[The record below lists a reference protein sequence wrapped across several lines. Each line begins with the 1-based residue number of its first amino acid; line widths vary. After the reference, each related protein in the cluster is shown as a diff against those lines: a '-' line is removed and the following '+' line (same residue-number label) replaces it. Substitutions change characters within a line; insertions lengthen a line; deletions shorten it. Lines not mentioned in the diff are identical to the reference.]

1 MRKLAWITVLPLFL
15 VLAGCMSPQSV
26 KQPSITLGNVRVLE
40 TRGLIQRLQ
49 IDLLVGNPNDFDI
62 PLTGLEFTM
71 QLNGLD
77 FAQGLS
83 NETVTIPRL
92 GEATVPVDVSV
103 SLLAVIQ
110 QMQAAA
116 NAQGIRYRITGK
128 AYLDHALVSTVPFAK
143 QGQLVPGDDPLG
155 KGFKPL

>member
-1 MRKLAWITVLPLFL
+1 MRKLFSVTVLI
-15 VLAGCMSPQSV
+15 LAVMLSGCVAPRSV

-83 NETVTIPRL
+83 SETVTIPRL

-103 SLLAVIQ
+103 SLLAVFQ
-110 QMQAAA
+110 QMQMAAS
-116 NAQGIRYRITGK
+116 AQGIRYRITGK

>member
-1 MRKLAWITVLPLFL
+1 MRKLAWITVLPLLL
-15 VLAGCMSPQSV
+15 VLAGCVAPQSV

-103 SLLAVIQ
+103 SLLAVFQ
-110 QMQAAA
+110 QMQMAASA
-116 NAQGIRYRITGK
+116 RGIRYRITGK

>member
-1 MRKLAWITVLPLFL
+1 MRKLASITVLPLLL
-15 VLAGCMSPQSV
+15 VLAGCVAPQSV
-26 KQPSITLGNVRVLE
+26 KAPSITLGNVRILE

-83 NETVTIPRL
+83 SETVTIPRL

-103 SLLAVIQ
+103 SLLAVFQ
-110 QMQAAA
+110 QMQMAASG
-116 NAQGIRYRITGK
+116 QGVSYRIAGK
-128 AYLDHALVSTVPFAK
+128 AYLDHALVGTVPFAR
-143 QGQLVPGDDPLG
+143 QGTLMPGDDPLG